1 MSIELPANLHRTADI
16 LRNSMMIHSSNT
28 APALPADLFEDLASR
43 FAAPAT
49 APAREVKVSF
59 FEKARSFFS
68 TPAFGMAG
76 AALVILAVALPSVL
90 NTSDSS
96 GTANFRGNPI
106 NVEATA
112 SASIVLIGASEELVS
127 SLGTSGD
134 FEKGA
139 ILTADTASGAKVVVD
154 FNSSTITAITAEGET
169 VHSAALP
176 ADKADLS
183 AAVAEALSKF

>member
-1 MSIELPANLHRTADI
+1 MSFDLPANLHRTADI
-16 LRNSMMIHSSNT
+16 LRNSMMIHASEK
-28 APALPADLFEDLASR
+28 APAMPAELFDDLTAR
-43 FAAPAT
+43 FTSPAAAPAQV
-49 APAREVKVSF
+49 ANVSL

-68 TPAFGMAG
+68 TPAFGMAA

-96 GTANFRGNPI
+96 KTTNFRGNSTGI
-106 NVEATA
+106 EATA

-134 FEKGA
+134 FEQGA
-139 ILTADTASGAKVVVD
+139 ILTADTASGSKVIVD
-154 FNSSTITAITAEGET
+154 FNASTITSITAEGET
-169 VHSAALP
+169 VHTASLP